1 MLQRKNTRI
10 YEVYIVLWLKV
21 LGYSTLSFPIFY
33 WNIFIE
39 LNLEL
44 LFLLELK
51 YFDHKNNL
59 LNKIIH
65 NVKQMMHFMC
75 NII

>member
-1 MLQRKNTRI
+1 MLQKKNTGI

-39 LNLEL
+39 LKLEL
-44 LFLLELK
+44 LFLLEFK

-65 NVKQMMHFMC
+65 NVKQRMHFMC